1 MCTFYKGALIV
12 LLLICPV
19 PVRGQIPAGSQAL
32 APLDLPRILED
43 LETGNPDLE
52 AARLYARALK
62 KRPAQVSAYP
72 DPTMRL
78 LVQPWPVHTAR
89 GVQRS
94 QWQLEQPLPVPGK
107 RVRRR
112 RIAELHAQ
120 DAVLNVRA
128 LALALMYEAKESYY
142 ELYRIQET
150 DRLIGSFQALLRS
163 FEEAAAARYEV
174 GAGTQASILKAQ
186 LERQRL
192 DLKREQLAA
201 ERQAAQQSLARLLG
215 HTDAS
220 AFRGAVTVSLPTSL
234 PDNAHLLTYAL
245 QHDPRALAIVKHIQR
260 AEQQVAL
267 ARLAYWPD
275 VTVSVAYFDI
285 AASNTPPSSDGRDAL
300 GVGFG
305 VRIPLAR
312 TGLHARLQETR
323 LGRQRLD
330 TSMRALEVETHAQIQ
345 TLISQH
351 DRLQRQIRQFAGT
364 LIPQAEAALEA
375 ALSAYT
381 NTWGDFFD
389 VLDAERTLFSLRLDH
404 TNTVVATL
412 NTVAALEKTVG
423 ARWLIDLEL

>member
-1 MCTFYKGALIV
+1 MYPFYKGVLIV
-12 LLLICPV
+12 LLLICPI
-19 PVRGQIPAGSQAL
+19 PLRGQVPAGSQAPD
-32 APLDLPRILED
+32 PLDLSKILED
-43 LETGNPDLE
+43 LETGNLDLE
-52 AARLYARALK
+52 AARLYAQALE

-72 DPTMRL
+72 DPTMRVL
-78 LVQPWPVHTAR
+78 IQPWPVHTAR

-107 RVRRR
+107 RILRR
-112 RIAELHAQ
+112 RIAELHTQ
-120 DAVLNVRA
+120 DAELNVRA
-128 LALALMYEAKESYY
+128 LRLALMNEAKESYY

-150 DRLIGSFQALLRS
+150 DSMIDSFQALLRS
-163 FEEAAAARYEV
+163 FEEAATAHYEV
-174 GAGTQASILKAQ
+174 GAGTQAAILKAQ

-220 AFRGAVTVSLPTSL
+220 AFRGTVTTSLPTSL
-234 PDNAHLLTYAL
+234 PDSLQLLAYAL
-245 QHDPRALAIVKHIQR
+245 QHDPKALASVRNVQR

-267 ARLAYWPD
+267 ARLAFWPD
-275 VTVSVAYFDI
+275 IMVNVTYFDI
-285 AASNTPPSSDGRDAL
+285 AASNVPPSSDGRDAL

-305 VRIPLAR
+305 VRIPLERAS
-312 TGLHARLQETR
+312 LHARLQETR

-330 TSMRALEVETHAQIQ
+330 TSRRAFEVETHAHIQ

-351 DRLQRQIRQFAGT
+351 DRLQRQIRQFEET

-381 NTWGDFFD
+381 NTGGDFFD

-404 TNTVVATL
+404 TDTVVAIL
-412 NTVAALEKTVG
+412 NTVAELEKTIGV
-423 ARWLIDLEL
+423 RWLNEIEL

>member
-1 MCTFYKGALIV
+1 MCTSYKGALIV
-12 LLLICPV
+12 LLLVCPL
-19 PVRGQIPAGSQAL
+19 PVRGQVPAGSQAP
-32 APLDLPRILED
+32 APLDLSKILID
-43 LETGNPDLE
+43 LENGNPGLE
-52 AARLYARALK
+52 AARLYVRALEK
-62 KRPAQVSAYP
+62 HPTQVSAYP
-72 DPTMRL
+72 DPTMRVL
-78 LVQPWPVHTAR
+78 IQPWPLHTAR

-94 QWQLEQPLPVPGK
+94 QWQLEQLLPVPGK
-107 RVRRR
+107 RALRR
-112 RIAELHAQ
+112 RIAKLHAQ

-128 LALALMYEAKESYY
+128 LALALMHEAKESYY

-174 GAGTQASILKAQ
+174 GTGTQVAILKAQ

-201 ERQAAQQSLARLLG
+201 DRQAAQQSLARLLG

-220 AFRGAVTVSLPTSL
+220 AFRGVVTASLPISL
-234 PDNAHLLTYAL
+234 PDSSQLLAYAL
-245 QHDPRALAIVKHIQR
+245 QHDPRAMAIVQHIQR

-267 ARLAYWPD
+267 ARLAFWPD
-275 VTVSVAYFDI
+275 VTVNVAYFDI
-285 AASNTPPSSDGRDAL
+285 AASNVPPSSDGRDAL

-305 VRIPLAR
+305 VRIPLER

-330 TSMRALEVETHAQIQ
+330 TSMRALAVETHAHIQ
-345 TLISQH
+345 TLIGQH
-351 DRLQRQIRQFAGT
+351 DRLQRQIRLFVET

-404 TNTVVATL
+404 TDTVVAAL
-412 NTVAALEKTVG
+412 NTVAALEKTIG
-423 ARWLIDLEL
+423 ARWLNELEL

>member
-1 MCTFYKGALIV
+1 MYPFYKGVLIV
-12 LLLICPV
+12 LLLICPI
-19 PVRGQIPAGSQAL
+19 PLRGQVPAGSQAPD
-32 APLDLPRILED
+32 PLDLSKILED
-43 LETGNPDLE
+43 LETGNLDLE
-52 AARLYARALK
+52 AARLYAQALE

-72 DPTMRL
+72 DPTMRVL
-78 LVQPWPVHTAR
+78 IQPWPVHTAR

-107 RVRRR
+107 RILRR
-112 RIAELHAQ
+112 RIAELHTQ
-120 DAVLNVRA
+120 DAELNVRA
-128 LALALMYEAKESYY
+128 LRLALMNEAKESYY

-150 DRLIGSFQALLRS
+150 DSMIDSFQALLRS
-163 FEEAAAARYEV
+163 FEEAATAHYEV
-174 GAGTQASILKAQ
+174 GAGTQAAILKAQ

-220 AFRGAVTVSLPTSL
+220 AFRGTVTPSLPTSL
-234 PDNAHLLTYAL
+234 PDSLQLLAYAL
-245 QHDPRALAIVKHIQR
+245 QHDPKALASVRNVQR

-267 ARLAYWPD
+267 ARLAFWPD
-275 VTVSVAYFDI
+275 IMVNVTYFDI
-285 AASNTPPSSDGRDAL
+285 AASNVPPSSDGRDAL

-305 VRIPLAR
+305 VRIPLERA
-312 TGLHARLQETR
+312 GLHARLQETR
-323 LGRQRLD
+323 LGRQRLN
-330 TSMRALEVETHAQIQ
+330 TSRRALEVETHAHIQ

-351 DRLQRQIRQFAGT
+351 DRLQRQIRQFEET

-381 NTWGDFFD
+381 NTGGDFFD

-404 TNTVVATL
+404 TDTVVAIL
-412 NTVAALEKTVG
+412 NTVAELEKTIGV
-423 ARWLIDLEL
+423 RWLNEIEL

>member
-1 MCTFYKGALIV
+1 MCTFYKGALVV
-12 LLLICPV
+12 LLLVCPL
-19 PVRGQIPAGSQAL
+19 PVRGQVPAGSQTP
-32 APLDLPRILED
+32 APLDLSRILEA

-52 AARLYARALK
+52 AARLHVQALE

-72 DPTMRL
+72 DPTMRV

-94 QWQLEQPLPVPGK
+94 QWQLEQALPIPGK
-107 RVRRR
+107 RTLRR

-120 DAVLNVRA
+120 DAVLTVRA
-128 LALALMYEAKESYY
+128 LALALMLEAKDSYY

-174 GAGTQASILKAQ
+174 GAGTQAAILKAQ

-215 HTDAS
+215 RTDAS
-220 AFRGAVTVSLPTSL
+220 AFRGAVTASLPASL
-234 PDNAHLLTYAL
+234 PDSTQLLAYAL
-245 QHDPRALAIVKHIQR
+245 QHEPRALAIAQNIQR
-260 AEQQVAL
+260 AEQQVTL
-267 ARLAYWPD
+267 ARLAFWPD
-275 VTVSVAYFDI
+275 IMVNVAYFDI
-285 AASNTPPSSDGRDAL
+285 AASNVPPSSDGRDAL

-305 VRIPLAR
+305 VRIPLERAR
-312 TGLHARLQETR
+312 LHARLQETR

-330 TSMRALEVETHAQIQ
+330 TSMRALKLEYHAHVQ
-345 TLISQH
+345 TLISQY
-351 DRLQRQIRQFAGT
+351 DRLQRQISQFEDT

-381 NTWGDFFD
+381 NIRGDFFD

-404 TNTVVATL
+404 TDTVVATL
-412 NTVAALEKTVG
+412 NTVAALEKTIG
-423 ARWLIDLEL
+423 ARQLNELEL